1 MAGMDWLRW
10 HHGSVTDPKFQLIAK
25 KSSCSV
31 AEVIAFWAFVL
42 ESASMASDRGDVAN
56 LDVESIECLL
66 GLDDGK
72 GALIYEAMKV
82 REIISDEGR
91 VVSWN
96 KRQPKRERDDD
107 SSQERTAEY
116 RNRQKEA
123 EATTHAQ
130 TDACDALENHVTPS
144 DANNEQVSPSDA
156 LDKSRQEKNKNN
168 TNALPRFDFF
178 KALTDAEVSP
188 DMAKDWIT
196 LRKAKRLAQTAT
208 AFRLFET
215 EASKSGLSVREA
227 VTHCCR
233 KGWGGLEAAWIKP
246 ADLLELR
253 PSEDPNEII
262 TLPNGQKMT
271 RAQQQWTLRMVS

>member
-1 MAGMDWLRW
+1 
-10 HHGSVTDPKFQLIAK
+10 
-25 KSSCSV
+25 
-31 AEVIAFWAFVL
+31 
-42 ESASMASDRGDVAN
+42 MASDRGDVSN

-123 EATTHAQ
+123 DTTEHAQ
-130 TDACDALENHVTPS
+130 TKACDALENHVTPS
-144 DANNEQVSPSDA
+144 DASNAQVTPSDA

-168 TNALPRFDFF
+168 TTALPRFDFF

-233 KGWGGLEAAWIKP
+233 KGWGGLDAAWIKP